1 MHDNIKSKNEINENF
16 TEWKTMLKCVNPS
29 YAAAAALCFHC
40 LLQHFPHAHTLAGA
54 RTHTDA
60 HVRNTFARGWHFFP
74 FSSVDLLVS
83 MVSRI
88 AHRKNVRRSVFFGC
102 GKPGGIYAWVEI
114 DFISRIAAIRR
125 ICRSTCQQNLHFCH
139 RSVCAGV
146 CSLSQSLLWFTIC
159 ILLLVRSLCCVRC
172 CVESIF
178 ASFDDP
184 HNGLDVLIFHRHFE
198 QGHHFGRKFSHW
210 KWCQSLISHLFDK
223 RFEWHL
229 PRKRI
234 DDFSTEL
241 TASKLFCISTK
252 FCFRIW
258 NELAKSSLSLSKFA

>member
-146 CSLSQSLLWFTIC
+146 CSLSLSRCFDLRFVYCCSFGHCVAFDAVWSQFSPASMIRTMASTFLFFTATLNRGIILAANFPTENGVNHWFPIYSTNDLNGTYLANESMISA
-159 ILLLVRSLCCVRC
+159 RSWRHP
-172 CVESIF
+172 SSF
-178 ASFDDP
+178 AFRRNSVF
-184 HNGLDVLIFHRHFE
+184 V
-198 QGHHFGRKFSHW
+198 FG
-210 KWCQSLISHLFDK
+210 
-223 RFEWHL
+223 
-229 PRKRI
+229 
-234 DDFSTEL
+234 T
-241 TASKLFCISTK
+241 
-252 FCFRIW
+252 
-258 NELAKSSLSLSKFA
+258 N